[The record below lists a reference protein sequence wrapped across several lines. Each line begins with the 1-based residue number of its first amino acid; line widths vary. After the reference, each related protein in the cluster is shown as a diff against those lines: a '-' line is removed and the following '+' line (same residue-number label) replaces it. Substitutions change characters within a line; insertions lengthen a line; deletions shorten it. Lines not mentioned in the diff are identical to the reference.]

1 MIDYSLA
8 APEIFLAAA
17 ICVVLLV
24 DVFLPE
30 EQRRWTFTLSMLAL
44 VGTAA
49 CTAIFGVDERLTT
62 FTGSYVADPAGDVL
76 KLFSY
81 LIVALVFLYSRD
93 YLEENGLFKGEFF
106 ILGLFG
112 LLGVMILISG
122 NNLLVLYLGLELQ
135 TLSLYA

>member
-1 MIDYSLA
+1 
-8 APEIFLAAA
+8 
-17 ICVVLLV
+17 
-24 DVFLPE
+24 
-30 EQRRWTFTLSMLAL
+30 
-44 VGTAA
+44 
-49 CTAIFGVDERLTT
+49 
-62 FTGSYVADPAGDVL
+62 PAGDVL
-76 KLFSY
+76 KMFSY

-135 TLSLYA
+135 TLSLYAMIALNRDSARAAEAAMKYFVLGAIASGALLYGISLLYGVTGTIELGPLAAQLAAPGGLDVPKL